1 MDLKHH
7 TLNLN
12 RESDMEAKGNIINKN
27 TSTSIEFNMLKF
39 NEQKEKYGKKDFE
52 L

>member
-1 MDLKHH
+1 
-7 TLNLN
+7 
-12 RESDMEAKGNIINKN
+12 METRNNIINKN

-52 L
+52 FE